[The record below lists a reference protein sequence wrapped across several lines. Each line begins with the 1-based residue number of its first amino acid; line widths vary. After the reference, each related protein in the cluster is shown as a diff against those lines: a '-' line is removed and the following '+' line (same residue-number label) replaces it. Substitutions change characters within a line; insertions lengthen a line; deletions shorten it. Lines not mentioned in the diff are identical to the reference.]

1 MVANVGEITYTVD
14 ANTRPLLEAEKVVD
28 KSAGRMADDL
38 NKVDKSSDKLSK
50 GLRKTGRNAASLKGE
65 VVRLSATVS
74 PLSAAIKGVN
84 QQIIAGTSAFGQ
96 SEQKITS
103 VIAKT
108 NAYGQSVQNARL
120 RTTLFNRGVRD
131 IRAGFATFTPEV
143 QRTRAG
149 VAKVGE
155 SAKKTTKNF
164 KAMRGVTGQ
173 LGFQIQDLAVQL
185 QGGQNA
191 IVAITQQ
198 GSQLAG
204 AFGPGGAII
213 GAVLAVSG
221 ALTTAL
227 VPGLFDSSDGMKKL
241 SDEAQELRKSLAS
254 LALFELTDAAFKSSE
269 RVSELEQQ
277 LAKAKKRVD
286 ALGGV
291 QIGAG
296 LRKQAEA
303 AKKEFEDI
311 NRELIFEQNTL
322 KQINAQSTVTLK
334 TSQSA
339 QESVVKGLR
348 AEAIERANIIKG
360 QQKLAGVEATLDLP
374 LERIQRQFEE
384 RNDIIQ
390 AETEKGSALQQ
401 DLVLRNAQ
409 LLLSQIGAINDKEL
423 QQEQTKLAALNK
435 MRQEAFTTATAAQL
449 GITEQ
454 TVERLDA
461 IAAAGANASLSLK
474 DAWTNNMLDVGD
486 SIGDTL
492 ARAIVDGESL
502 SQTLRGVAKSF
513 LTEMLS
519 SLIKVGAQ
527 MVINQAIGTA
537 GAAAA
542 TATAVAAGSASAAAW
557 APAAALASLAS
568 FGANAA
574 PAAAGIASTV
584 ALSQGLALAGGKL
597 HGGPVGPGRAF
608 PVTEDGRPEI
618 FSDGNRQFLIP
629 GSRGEVISNKD
640 MGGGDPAININ
651 FNVQNSSPGASFEVT
666 GVRQQGTEVTIDAIV
681 SDIRTGNGPVSRAL
695 GESTNV
701 TRKSI

>member
-28 KSAGRMADDL
+28 QSTKNMSTDF
-38 NKVDKSSDKLSK
+38 NKVDSSSKKLGGGLNKLTKSFKLQK
-50 GLRKTGRNAASLKGE
+50 NAS
-65 VVRLSATVS
+65 
-74 PLSAAIKGVN
+74 
-84 QQIIAGTSAFGQ
+84 Q
-96 SEQKITS
+96 
-103 VIAKT
+103 
-108 NAYGQSVQNARL
+108 
-120 RTTLFNRGVRD
+120 
-131 IRAGFATFTPEV
+131 
-143 QRTRAG
+143 
-149 VAKVGE
+149 
-155 SAKKTTKNF
+155 
-164 KAMRGVTGQ
+164 Q
-173 LGFQIQDLAVQL
+173 LGFQLQDIAVQL
-185 QGGQNA
+185 QSGTRLTT
-191 IVAITQQ
+191 VFSQQ

-204 AFGPGGAII
+204 VLGPGGALL
-213 GAVLAVSG
+213 GAVIAISG
-221 ALTTAL
+221 ALAGVL
-227 VPGLFDSSDGMKKL
+227 IPILFSSTGNMKKL
-241 SDEAQELRKSLAS
+241 SEEADELRKSLAS
-254 LALFELTDAAFKSSE
+254 LALFELTDAAFKSAE
-269 RVSELEQQ
+269 RVSELEEQ
-277 LAKAKKRVD
+277 LRKAKIRMD
-286 ALGGV
+286 
-291 QIGAG
+291 G
-296 LRKQAEA
+296 LSGTQMGEFRAAAEA
-303 AKKEFEDI
+303 AKEEFKNI

-322 KQINAQSTVTLK
+322 KQINAQSTVALQI
-334 TSQSA
+334 SQGA
-339 QESVVKGLR
+339 QESFVRGLR
-348 AEAIERANIIKG
+348 KEIVERDKILKG
-360 QQKLAGVEATLDLP
+360 QKELAGVEAALDLP
-374 LERIQRQFEE
+374 VERLQRQFEK

-401 DLVLRNAQ
+401 DLVIRNAQ
-409 LLLSQIGAINDKEL
+409 LLLSQIGAINEKEL

-474 DAWTNNMLDVGD
+474 DAWANNMLDVGD

-608 PVTEDGRPEI
+608 PVAEDGRSEI

-629 GSRGEVISNKD
+629 GSRGEVISNGD
-640 MGGGDPAININ
+640 MRGGGEPAININ